1 METRKMSKWIKKG
14 DKVVVLSGNDRGR
27 TGEVLSRSGEK
38 VIIQGINIRKRH
50 TKARSR
56 VQSAQVMERE
66 MGIHVSKV
74 ALCNESGKRIKPK
87 VKISKEGEKQLVYLE
102 AGKEHIY
109 RNVKKK

>member
-1 METRKMSKWIKKG
+1 MSRWIKKG
-14 DKVVVLSGNDRGR
+14 DKVVVLNGNDRGR
-27 TGEVLSRSGEK
+27 SGEVLSRTEEK
-38 VIIQGINIRKRH
+38 VVVQGVNIRKKH

-56 VQSAQVMERE
+56 VQSAQVVERE
-66 MGIHVSKV
+66 MGIHVSNV
-74 ALCNESGKRIKPK
+74 ALCNESGQRIKPK

>member
-87 VKISKEGEKQLVYLE
+87 VKISKREKNSSFISKL
-102 AGKEHIY
+102 GKSISIAM
-109 RNVKKK
+109 